1 MSKKAKI
8 ISFSVAIVLVAAVM
22 TVAIYAAVSG
32 KATITASVSWTAT
45 EGIEFEL
52 EAWAVNNAIGGIGT
66 TTNPLAITKQVVT
79 SSTTN
84 ATAGALAGNL
94 SCSFYDSTNDGVN
107 NPHNVVFT
115 YKITNTGDSVIL
127 VKTTKTPSKQAE
139 SGTTASNHKPAVSL
153 AAKIDGEANGSAVN
167 KLIGTEGY
175 KIQPDSVFEYIV
187 ILSIANAEVNISSF
201 DAGVTF
207 SLSASSGTTTL
218 TYDRSDLYALNGTTV
233 SALIPGSTTSQN
245 YVLYGAYPQTYVGA
259 ELNNTLKTALSA
271 GNLQA
276 TGYSYTTDNA
286 TEEWGQPVVK
296 VLPEYS
302 YQGSYYA
309 YLDASNDCG
318 ALMQEN
324 FGVGAMFSNDEEIV
338 TGAAYFFKVEP
349 LKWTYH
355 NGTYLCS
362 QTIGTMRF
370 DEEYAVLWQN
380 SEVRT
385 WLNDV
390 FYEEAGINMVKTSKS
405 IVLNNSTESTDDGS
419 GPSTEDYLWLP
430 SYDEVNEWFDFN
442 NPITYIGTGSDLVR
456 CTFGMV
462 LTSEMIAQ
470 MGMEG
475 FPDTSPYWLRSADS
489 TDNVYIVYDGLR
501 NGFPNDT
508 TFGVRPAFAF

>member
-8 ISFSVAIVLVAAVM
+8 ISYAVALVLVAGVM
-22 TVAIYAAVSG
+22 TVAIWAATSANAG
-32 KATITASVSWTAT
+32 ISANVSWSASA
-45 EGIEFEL
+45 GIEFEL
-52 EAWAVNNAIGGIGT
+52 EAWAVNNATGGIGT

-79 SSTTN
+79 SATTN
-84 ATAGALAGNL
+84 ATAGALAGDL

-187 ILSIANAEVNISSF
+187 ILSIANAEVNVSSF

-259 ELNNTLKTALSA
+259 ELNNTLKTALRA

-309 YLDASNDCG
+309 YVDR

-324 FGVGAMFSNDEEIV
+324 FSAGLMFSNDEEIV

-349 LKWTYH
+349 LKWSFH

-362 QTIGTMRF
+362 QTIGSMRF
-370 DEEYAVLWQN
+370 DEENAVLWQN
-380 SEVRT
+380 SEVRA

-390 FYEEAGINMVKTSKS
+390 FYAEAGINMVKTSKSGKS

-419 GPSTEDYLWLP
+419 GASTEDYLWLP
-430 SYDEVNEWFDFN
+430 SYDEVNEWFDFD
-442 NPITYIGTGSDLVR
+442 NPITFVGTGSDLVR

-462 LTSEMIAQ
+462 FTSEMMPNI
-470 MGMEG
+470 GREG
-475 FPDTSPYWLRSADS
+475 FPDTAPYWLRSAYSADF
-489 TDNVYIVYDGLR
+489 VYFVHDRLYDID
-501 NGFPNDT
+501 PNLT
-508 TFGVRPAFAF
+508 LFGVRPAFAL